1 MFDFNGDG
9 KIDMTERFLA
19 FSIFEDMTGGESMPV
34 GRYKKRQSILK
45 RAYEK
50 MEGNSYKNTTFGRA
64 MLELI
69 SFAVMVILYFL
80 IKYEVLA
87 GAALVVGASV
97 FFIAVTVVIFSAV
110 TSLIF

>member
-50 MEGNSYKNTTFGRA
+50 NGGQ
-64 MLELI
+64 LL
-69 SFAVMVILYFL
+69 
-80 IKYEVLA
+80 
-87 GAALVVGASV
+87 
-97 FFIAVTVVIFSAV
+97 
-110 TSLIF
+110 